1 VTVRRDVVVAMPPE
15 LDVASIDRASQELR
29 EAVSSGVA
37 VVIVDLTQTAYCDS
51 SAISGM
57 LATIREAEAAR
68 VQVRFA
74 ISASGA
80 VMRIIKVTGVDK
92 LMAIYPT
99 VALAQAATSDTGS

>member
-1 VTVRRDVVVAMPPE
+1 VTVQRDVVVAMPAE
-15 LDVASIDRASQELR
+15 LDVAGVDQASQELH
-29 EAVSSGVA
+29 EAVSSGAA

-51 SAISGM
+51 SAISVMIG
-57 LATIREAEAAR
+57 TIREAEAAR

-74 ISASGA
+74 IPASGA

-99 VALAQAATSDTGS
+99 VALAQAANSDAGS